1 MKLFIMIIFDPDV
14 PKRKE
19 KRQMSCDTEDPI
31 NLLSDALVKFMGT
44 VETSSIRSDAVR
56 RTWDYIDYNKLIIPR
71 FANAILSKPVKSM

>member
-31 NLLSDALVKFMGT
+31 NLLSGALVKFMGT